1 MIAIDLQPVFQAESL
16 FKGPT
21 IPSVERLRKRLTDFY
36 GGSRVPLDIN
46 YEKFCDDETGKGLWW
61 KIISVEM
68 PSCYG

>member
-1 MIAIDLQPVFQAESL
+1 MQPVFQAESL
-16 FKGPT
+16 LKGPT
-21 IPSVERLRKRLTDFY
+21 IQSMERLRKRLIDFY

-46 YEKFCDDETGKGLWW
+46 YERFCDDETVKGLWR